1 MVRVKICGI
10 TNLDDANVAVDA
22 GADLLGFI
30 FYLKSPRYVEP
41 ERAKEIIRV
50 TRHGCAN
57 GAQSSPATR
66 FVGVFVNESPE
77 RVHATIDMAQLDL
90 VQLHGTEPASMV
102 RELSP
107 RAYKSLRPRDTDEAR
122 AAVAEYRSAI
132 NGNVP
137 AFVVDAYDAKRFGGT
152 GTRADWE
159 IAASIAREFPVLLAG
174 GLTAE
179 NVADAMATVQP
190 WGVDVSSGVE
200 RAPGLKDH
208 AKVRRFIAACHC
220 QPRGGETIPKSH

>member
-30 FYLKSPRYVEP
+30 FYWKSPRYIGP
-41 ERAKEIIRV
+41 ERARAIV
-50 TRHGCAN
+50 TALRADAHA
-57 GAQSSPATR
+57 PK

-77 RVHATIDMAQLDL
+77 CVRVLIDLLQLDL

-102 RELSP
+102 RALSP
-107 RAYKSLRPRDTDEAR
+107 RACKSLRPRDTDEAR
-122 AAVAEYRSAI
+122 VAVAEYRSVV

-137 AFVVDAYDAKRFGGT
+137 AFIVDAYDAKRFGGT

-174 GLTAE
+174 GLNAE

-208 AKVRRFIAACHC
+208 AKVREFIRAAKFHH
-220 QPRGGETIPKSH
+220 GGHRVEKIKTL